1 MVKFFV
7 KKKKEETKE
16 EVIANGRIIITDFR
30 RLKKDDFPQYED
42 GDMFFLHY
50 DGKIFLDSENEA
62 NEAII
67 MLMKMLVQYPVKEL
81 RKFERDR
88 RKRYPEIK
96 TVEDLEKLKGDNE
109 NFMNAL
115 SMFLIPMEIKSR
127 ETQRAYYGII

>member
-1 MVKFFV
+1 MVKIFD
-7 KKKKEETKE
+7 KKKKG
-16 EVIANGRIIITDFR
+16 EVFANGRIIVTPFNK
-30 RLKKDDFPQYED
+30 LKKEDFPQYED

-50 DGKIFLDSENEA
+50 DGKIYLDSEENA

-67 MLMKMLVQYPVKEL
+67 MLMKMLIQYPVKEL

-96 TVEDLEKLKGDNE
+96 TVEYLEKLKEDSK

-127 ETQRAYYGII
+127 ELQRAYYGML

>member
-1 MVKFFV
+1 MVKIFD
-7 KKKKEETKE
+7 KKKKG
-16 EVIANGRIIITDFR
+16 EVFANGRIIVTDFKK
-30 RLKKDDFPQYED
+30 LKKEDFPQYED

-50 DGKIFLDSENEA
+50 DGKIYLDSEENA

-67 MLMKMLVQYPVKEL
+67 MLMKMLIQYPVKEL

-88 RKRYPEIK
+88 RKTYPEIK
-96 TVEDLEKLKGDNE
+96 TVEDLEKLKEDSK

-127 ETQRAYYGII
+127 ELQRAYYGML